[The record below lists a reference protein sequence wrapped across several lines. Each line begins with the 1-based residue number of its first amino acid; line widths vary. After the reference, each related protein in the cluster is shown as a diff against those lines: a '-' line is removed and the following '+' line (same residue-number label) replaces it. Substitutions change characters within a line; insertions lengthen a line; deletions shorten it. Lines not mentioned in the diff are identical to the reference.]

1 MRKLLRKTYLLLRN
15 IYVLI
20 VRSNLLSTLK
30 INFKTLP
37 FNQAIHFPIVVYS
50 KTNFRSLGGKI
61 EIKGRLYF
69 DMISIGQRGYIETAK
84 PISTWKIEGTIVFYG
99 PIAFYQGTYLLV
111 AKNAI
116 LTFGNVKS
124 SENFRES
131 SITVGTNTKIMCFES
146 ITIGE
151 CARIPWDVQ
160 IIDTSFHYIE
170 NNCGEAKPLTKPIV
184 IGDRVWIGNRTTI
197 SKGAV
202 IPSYSIVCSNSMV
215 NKDLSSY
222 GEHCMF
228 AGVPAVKKSEGL
240 SRVWNERK
248 QSEYDSKFSYNRTH
262 L

>member
-1 MRKLLRKTYLLLRN
+1 MRKLYLFLRN
-15 IYVLI
+15 IYVLV
-20 VRSNLLSTLK
+20 VRSRLLSTIK

-37 FNQAIHFPIVVYS
+37 FHQAIHFPIVVYS
-50 KTNFRSLGGKI
+50 KTNFRSLKGKI
-61 EIKGRLYF
+61 EIKGPLYF
-69 DMISIGQRGYIETAK
+69 DVISIGQRGYIATAK
-84 PISTWKIEGTIVFYG
+84 PVSNWKIEGTIVFFG

-124 SENFRES
+124 SENYRGS
-131 SITVGTNTKIMCFES
+131 SITVGTNTKIICFES
-146 ITIGE
+146 ITIGDF
-151 CARIPWDVQ
+151 ARIPWDVQ
-160 IIDTSFHYIE
+160 LIDTSFHYIE
-170 NNCGEAKPLTKPIV
+170 NNCGGAQSLTKAIV

-202 IPSYSIVCSNSMV
+202 IPSYSIVCSNSVV

-228 AGVPAVKKSEGL
+228 AGSPAVKKSEGL
-240 SRVWNERK
+240 SRVFDEQK
-248 QSEYDSKFSYNRTH
+248 QAEYDKMFGYNRTG